1 MRIASEKIGRGSEAF
16 AVHAGGQELPMHD
29 SRLDPSYAVA
39 YKCEPTPGRHTVTSY
54 QDIDLRSG
62 KKLFPE
68 VRQILRYLTWSKE
81 PGFNIGK
88 KPFVFFVPLW

>member
-62 KKLFPE
+62 KNTVSGSSADPKISDL
-68 VRQILRYLTWSKE
+68 VQRAKI
-81 PGFNIGK
+81 
-88 KPFVFFVPLW
+88 